1 MEATSSP
8 VPAAAEARPARRRYD
23 SPLRRQRA
31 AATRGR
37 IVSAGATL
45 ARSFKTWDWKDL
57 TFRAVAESAGVSES
71 SVYRHFA
78 NERELRDAVMQRLGE
93 QAGVTYEGVTLDE
106 VADVAGRVFAA
117 MSRFA
122 VSAWTQQVDDPTFT
136 TIDQMRG
143 QALRDAVEAAAPHWS
158 LQERDAAAGV
168 LDVLWSP
175 VSFERLAVQWRMNP
189 EQASE
194 VIRWAIGLVVDSVR
208 DAAAPTGGHGTSGI
222 TGPGST

>member
-1 MEATSSP
+1 MEAASTPS
-8 VPAAAEARPARRRYD
+8 RRRYD

-31 AATRGR
+31 AETRER

-45 ARSFKTWDWKDL
+45 ARSFTTWDWKEL
-57 TFRAVAESAGVSES
+57 TFRAVADTAGVSES

-78 NERELRDAVMQRLGE
+78 NERELHDAVMQRLGE
-93 QAGVTYEGVTLDE
+93 QAGVTYEGVTLDQ

-117 MSRFA
+117 MSGFA

-136 TIDQMRG
+136 TIDQLRG
-143 QALRDAVEAAAPHWS
+143 QALRDAVEATAPHWS
-158 LQERDAAAGV
+158 SQERDAAAGV

-175 VSFERLAVQWRMNP
+175 LSLERLMVQWRMSP
-189 EQASE
+189 ERATD

-208 DAAAPTGGHGTSGI
+208 DAAAPKGGPRPARGRTA
-222 TGPGST
+222 

>member
-1 MEATSSP
+1 MEAASTPS
-8 VPAAAEARPARRRYD
+8 RRRYD
-23 SPLRRQRA
+23 SPLRRQRVA
-31 AATRGR
+31 ETRER

-45 ARSFKTWDWKDL
+45 ARSFTTWDWKEL
-57 TFRAVAESAGVSES
+57 TFRAVADTAGVSES

-78 NERELRDAVMQRLGE
+78 NERELHDAVMQRLGE
-93 QAGVTYEGVTLDE
+93 QAGVTYEGVTLDQ
-106 VADVAGRVFAA
+106 VAGVAGRVFAA
-117 MSRFA
+117 MSGFA

-136 TIDQMRG
+136 TIDQKRG

-158 LQERDAAAGV
+158 PPQRDAAAGI

-175 VSFERLAVQWRMNP
+175 VSFERLVVQWHMNP
-189 EQASE
+189 EQATG

-208 DAAAPTGGHGTSGI
+208 NAAAQGTFNI